1 MQPRDQWPLSFLSR
15 STLQSEIAC
24 FLRTHLQGEQLLHEF
39 RASTAPDRT
48 EEQFEQERKRAEAA
62 RWAERQ
68 RALKLAK
75 ARQRAGL
82 PFFDLNLLLVPTR
95 R

>member
-1 MQPRDQWPLSFLSR
+1 MRPANQWPVSLLSR
-15 STLQSEIAC
+15 HMLEADIGR
-24 FLRTHLQGEQLLHEF
+24 FLRTHRQGEQLLHEF
-39 RASTAPDRT
+39 MSSAAPDRT
-48 EEQFEQERKRAEAA
+48 QEQFEQERKRADAA

-68 RALKLAK
+68 RMLKLAK

-82 PFFDLNLLLVPTR
+82 PFFNVNLLLVPTR